1 MGYVV
6 DRWHLARP
14 PEGAPECGEH
24 KGKVASKVHGQGKR
38 WQARYLDPTGQERT
52 SLWRTKPEAEK
63 EILKQE
69 SAKLDGSWVDPD
81 RGKTKVEQV
90 VFDIWLPATST
101 IERTKREYRGVMNR
115 YLIPEWG
122 DREVR
127 SIRPSEAGAWQN
139 LLTTKYELSGSTP
152 NRTARLVRSV
162 FRIAVIDRMIPFS
175 PFDGIKS
182 PTLVLPQIDP
192 PDIDTVRRI
201 IGEAHHDRWAAMA
214 ELDAL
219 TGLRSGEIRGLR
231 TDNLRLLHRALDVH
245 QQLVYEPGSGLYLD
259 KLKTGAGRRT
269 VPLNQRAVDLLA
281 AYIAKYPPPGSGP
294 WAGLIFTMP
303 EGTPIGES
311 TLDWAFKAMC
321 RKAGARKYRWHDL
334 RHHYAS
340 VLIAGGENPKV
351 VSKRLGHTD
360 VAFTMRVYAHL
371 FAEAEEQTRSVLDA
385 AWAVPAQTRGEGG
398 RQAAAPESSQPT
410 GREPE
415 SRAAK
420 PSLVQLNA

>member
-14 PEGAPECGEH
+14 PEGAVECGEH
-24 KGKVASKVHGQGKR
+24 KGKVASSVHGQGKR
-38 WQARYLDPTGQERT
+38 WQARYLDPGGKERT

-63 EILKQE
+63 EIIKQE

-81 RGKTKVEQV
+81 RGKMTVNQV

-139 LLTTKYELSGSTP
+139 LLTTKYELGGSTP

-162 FRIAVIDRMIPFS
+162 FRIAVVDRMIPVS

-192 PDIDTVRRI
+192 PDIDTVRLI
-201 IGEAHHDRWAAMA
+201 IDEAHHDRWATMA

-219 TGLRSGEIRGLR
+219 TGLRSGELRGLR
-231 TDNLRLLHRALDVH
+231 LDNLRLLHKALDVH
-245 QQLVYEPGSGLYLD
+245 QQLVYEPGQGFYLD

-269 VPLNQRAVDLLA
+269 LPLNQRAVDLLA
-281 AYIAKYPPPGSGP
+281 WYIAKYPPPSGGP
-294 WAGLIFTMP
+294 WAGLIFSMP
-303 EGTPIGES
+303 EGKPIGES

-321 RKAGARKYRWHDL
+321 AKAGAKAYRWHDI

-385 AWAVPAQTRGEGG
+385 AWAVPGQTRGKAGE
-398 RQAAAPESSQPT
+398 ESSQPT

-415 SRAAK
+415 SHGRK
-420 PSLVQLNA
+420 PALVQLNA